1 MQIKIKNE
9 IRSARNIVVV
19 ASTIAHLMMKITI
32 STAITTAI
40 ITVTIIS
47 VKMCGVQ
54 SFDMLSLHNLQF
66 LFVFSTMSM
75 QSMVR

>member
-1 MQIKIKNE
+1 MQIKIKIE
-9 IRSARNIVVV
+9 IKSTSNIVVI
-19 ASTIAHLMMKITI
+19 ASTIADLMMKITI

-47 VKMCGVQ
+47 VMMYGVQ
-54 SFDMLSLHNLQF
+54 SSDTLSLHNLQL

>member
-9 IRSARNIVVV
+9 IRSTRNTVVV

-47 VKMCGVQ
+47 VMMYGVQ
-54 SFDMLSLHNLQF
+54 SFDTLLLHNLQL
-66 LFVFSTMSM
+66 LFVFSTVSM